1 MRPSRRL
8 SRFAPPRAGSRRG
21 GSCLERRSSV
31 ELEGAAP
38 ILRLE
43 GRSSRRS
50 GVPHA
55 LPTVHGYD
63 TDPRRFGCGE
73 RDACVCRC
81 RCPDSAC
88 NMKVPSEAD
97 GGWCCVRI
105 LSSGEIGRPVR
116 SARLTTEISQ
126 GIVHT
131 DGSPPCLILRVR

>member
-1 MRPSRRL
+1 MSRTSKL
-8 SRFAPPRAGSRRG
+8 RRT
-21 GSCLERRSSV
+21 RRSCFYFTARRKV
-31 ELEGAAP
+31 LAALGCAAC
-38 ILRLE
+38 I
-43 GRSSRRS
+43 
-50 GVPHA
+50 A
-55 LPTVHGYD
+55 YGYD

-131 DGSPPCLILRVR
+131 DGSPPCLILRVGGGKSTLPTSSSLNLNTALPYRIKY